1 MKLAIPPALILVI
14 ALSFSASTGA
24 LAQSKNCKSVE
35 DLAVEASWK
44 LTSSGQYTLTLK
56 FDDSKLNDYAV
67 MVTRQGQ
74 EPKVY
79 KRKEKEFGGLKTGF
93 YDIYI
98 IDRKGCSKQLNLNI
112 K

>member
-1 MKLAIPPALILVI
+1 MKLVIPPALILVI
-14 ALSFSASTGA
+14 ALSFSAHTGA
-24 LAQSKNCKSVE
+24 LAQSKNCK
-35 DLAVEASWK
+35 AVEELTVESSWK
-44 LTSSGQYTLTLK
+44 SAGAGQWTLTLK

-67 MVTRQGQ
+67 MVTPKGK

-79 KRKEKEFGGLKTGF
+79 KNKEKEFGGLKTGF

-98 IDRKGCSKQLNLNI
+98 VDRKGCSKQLNLNI